1 MAVKNVH
8 LSKTDIYQ
16 QLFQPFSLNR
26 LTYEA
31 LIKSYMD
38 LQFALKVYYSI
49 EELIFFH
56 KYQLKFQ
63 NFKGIIR
70 NG

>member
-8 LSKTDIYQ
+8 LSKTDFYQ

-31 LIKSYMD
+31 LMKSYMD

-49 EELIFFH
+49 EELIFFSQISA
-56 KYQLKFQ
+56 KISEF
-63 NFKGIIR
+63 
-70 NG
+70 